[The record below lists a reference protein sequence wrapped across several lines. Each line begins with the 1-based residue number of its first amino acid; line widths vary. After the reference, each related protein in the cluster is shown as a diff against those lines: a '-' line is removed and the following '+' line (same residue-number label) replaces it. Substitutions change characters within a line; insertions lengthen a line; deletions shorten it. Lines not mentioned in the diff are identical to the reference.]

1 MSPRSQPPFRA
12 DQVGSLLRP
21 KELLKA
27 RQRFA
32 DVALSRAGLRAVEDK
47 CIAEAVAMQEGLG
60 LKAVTDGEFRRTYW
74 HVDFLVQIEGIRE
87 QREPGEQ
94 PRFKV
99 SGWRPPVLEVAGKVR
114 HVKPIL
120 GPGFDFLKSAA
131 ATAMPKV
138 CLPAPG
144 VVHFRGGRAAVDR
157 KAYPEMDEFWS
168 DLSAAYRAEVAD
180 LARRGCR
187 YLQFDEVFFA
197 YLCDSR
203 LREQVRAR
211 GEDPDELARTYAK
224 AINDSIRDRPAGMT
238 VTMHVCRG
246 NFKGTWVA
254 EGGYGA
260 VAEAMFSTRV
270 DGFFLEYDDARP
282 RDLEAA
288 GAREQGRIETPH
300 RSGREIRA
308 ARVPGAQPAMR
319 LLEHG
324 RGQPADAGAAER
336 EAAPLRRGRERGLGR
351 RLSRRASATHRPAP
365 AQRPCTRARQD
376 RPRRSPRNARR
387 P

>member
-1 MSPRSQPPFRA
+1 VSPRSKPPFRA

-21 KELLKA
+21 KELLDA
-27 RQRFA
+27 RQRVA
-32 DVALSRAGLRAVEDK
+32 DGALSRAELRAIEDK

-120 GPGFDFLKSAA
+120 GPGFDFLKSVA
-131 ATAMPKV
+131 ATGMPKV

-144 VVHFRGGRAAVDR
+144 VAHFRGGRAAVDR
-157 KAYPEMDEFWS
+157 KAYPEIGEFWA

-197 YLCDSR
+197 YLCDPR
-203 LREQVRAR
+203 LREQVKAR

-224 AINDSIRDRPAGMT
+224 AINDSIRDRPADMT

-260 VAEAMFSTRV
+260 VAEAMFSTEV
-270 DGFFLEYDDARP
+270 DGFFLEYDDARSGGFEPLALAP
-282 RDLEAA
+282 RGKMVVLGLVTSKRPVLEGKDELMRRIDEAA
-288 GAREQGRIETPH
+288 KYVPLESLALSPQCGFSSTVEGNPLTQEQQN
-300 RSGREIRA
+300 A
-308 ARVPGAQPAMR
+308 KLR
-319 LLEHG
+319 LCVEVANEVWG
-324 RGQPADAGAAER
+324 
-336 EAAPLRRGRERGLGR
+336 GL
-351 RLSRRASATHRPAP
+351 
-365 AQRPCTRARQD
+365 
-376 RPRRSPRNARR
+376 
-387 P
+387 